1 MFFFFLLSGVFLPTG
16 NGFAGNCSGVICF
29 LKRGA
34 SARLRTSR
42 SSDGPGEASDIL
54 NHKKALLVEQRK
66 EKIHGGIFNGGPLI
80 WA

>member
-1 MFFFFLLSGVFLPTG
+1 MR
-16 NGFAGNCSGVICF
+16 A
-29 LKRGA
+29 
-34 SARLRTSR
+34 SR

-66 EKIHGGIFNGGPLI
+66 QKIHDGPLI